1 MASTK
6 KRARTEAAHR
16 LLHVVG
22 GDERVRRPR
31 RRRGAAG
38 DVRPASGPLHGFRHR
53 RRRRGVLGA
62 PWRRRLPRRR
72 ALGRGTTPRRRRH
85 GRGEADAARGRGGGG
100 GHGGRRR
107 RGDDANGSH
116 GGEWRVWSAG
126 DKGGGDGNK
135 SFWALLFFSVFNFSY
150 FLIFTTSIVFYIYM
164 FLKHS
169 IKL

>member
-38 DVRPASGPLHGFRHR
+38 DVRPGLGVPLHGFRHR
-53 RRRRGVLGA
+53 RRRRGVLGGGRGAAVFRGGGA
-62 PWRRRLPRRR
+62 PGAERRRGGGDT
-72 ALGRGTTPRRRRH
+72 AE
-85 GRGEADAARGRGGGG
+85 GEADAAARGRGGGG

-135 SFWALLFFSVFNFSY
+135 SF
-150 FLIFTTSIVFYIYM
+150 
-164 FLKHS
+164 
-169 IKL
+169 